1 MITKDGASSPKLGVS
16 PIDFSFYNADYCFL
30 KLSSMKIDNNTGEI
44 ITLDEAV
51 EYTHAFQKNNP
62 DALKAFFVGRNKIN
76 RILEQNDCIGVRI
89 YNGLDAES
97 GKNNLVLVGVDA
109 EGEDITEGI
118 ILEKLTPCPKY
129 CAKSSPLISE

>member
-1 MITKDGASSPKLGVS
+1 MRT
-16 PIDFSFYNADYCFL
+16 
-30 KLSSMKIDNNTGEI
+30 DNNSGEI

-97 GKNNLVLVGVDA
+97 GKNNLVLVGVNA
-109 EGEDITEGI
+109 EGEDITEGV
-118 ILEKLTPCPKY
+118 ILEKLNPCPTD

>member
-30 KLSSMKIDNNTGEI
+30 KLSSMKIDNNSGEI

-76 RILEQNDCIGVRI
+76 RILEQKDCIGV
-89 YNGLDAES
+89 
-97 GKNNLVLVGVDA
+97 
-109 EGEDITEGI
+109 
-118 ILEKLTPCPKY
+118 
-129 CAKSSPLISE
+129 